1 MIAARWALICNSLK
15 IKQLNK
21 LFNFD
26 SRDQGSRREV
36 NEEER
41 LLRLFV
47 MVPKSMPQKELEE
60 VFSQYGDIDYVSIV
74 KDHETKASKGFAYI
88 KYHRS
93 VPV

>member
-1 MIAARWALICNSLK
+1 
-15 IKQLNK
+15 
-21 LFNFD
+21 
-26 SRDQGSRREV
+26 V

-93 VPV
+93 VPLTLNFKSRLSSVNLI